1 MGGMVAAVER
11 GFPQREIQEA
21 AFQFQKAV
29 ERNEKVIVGVNDFVM
44 DEKPLPI
51 LYIDE
56 KVAEEQNASVEAL
69 KRTRDSAAVEKAIA
83 GLKAAARGTDNL
95 MYSILEAAR
104 AYATLGEMCDA
115 LREVFG
121 EYEEPPVF

>member
-11 GFPQREIQEA
+11 GFPQREIQES
-21 AFQFQKAV
+21 AFQFQTAV
-29 ERNEKVIVGVNDFVM
+29 ERKEKVIVGVNEYAM
-44 DEKPLPI
+44 AEKPIPT

-56 KVAEEQNASVEAL
+56 KVAEEQTAAVAAL
-69 KRTRDSAAVEKAIA
+69 KAGRDAGRVARALA
-83 GLKAAARGTDNL
+83 GLRDAARGSDNL
-95 MYSILEAAR
+95 MYPILDAAR

-121 EYEEPPVF
+121 EYEESPVF

>member
-1 MGGMVAAVER
+1 MVAAVER

-21 AFQFQKAV
+21 SFQFQKAV
-29 ERNEKVIVGVNDFVM
+29 ERGEKVIVGVNEYAM
-44 DEKPLPI
+44 EEQPIPI

-56 KVAEEQNASVEAL
+56 KVAEEQVARVTAL
-69 KRTRDSAAVEKAIA
+69 RATRDDERVRRALGALAD
-83 GLKAAARGTDNL
+83 AARGSDNL
-95 MYSILEAAR
+95 MPPILEASR

-115 LREVFG
+115 LRGVFG